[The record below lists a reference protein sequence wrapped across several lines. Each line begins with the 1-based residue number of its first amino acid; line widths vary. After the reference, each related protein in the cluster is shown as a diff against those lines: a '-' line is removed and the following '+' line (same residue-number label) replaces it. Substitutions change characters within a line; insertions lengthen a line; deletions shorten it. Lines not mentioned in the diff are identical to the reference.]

1 MSEYEVHQPSFAG
14 TTRNDWEFPSEV
26 DFDTEDLPAAA
37 DRFLLS
43 KSGFD
48 EPDAFEDLALPVVTS
63 RGELSYNALWAA
75 KRGPYSVERIDG
87 LDAETRQEVEQ
98 LIDDLGHEHFEE
110 FGDVTLPAARRE
122 ATVSNGGLNGSD
134 EDDKFF
140 TTGHATP
147 TPTRS
152 AVGLLVLV
160 GASAA
165 IDRLRR

>member
-110 FGDVTLPAARRE
+110 FGDVALPAARRE
-122 ATVSNGGLNGSD
+122 ATVSNGGLDGSD

-147 TPTRS
+147 TSTRS